1 MSHRCLK
8 FLSSFVGQYKDL
20 AVHSRFVPL
29 SKAASLNGVQWK
41 GSISSTASAGRVFPH
56 DTDIPTYSAT
66 ARKLDVWSEWK
77 APDLASYFS
86 SVEKR
91 NGVINLTR
99 KPPMQIT
106 PVKCNE
112 IRNKLTQK
120 GMACVQSRKVFPPF
134 VWEILL

>member
-1 MSHRCLK
+1 MEEYGLFNS
-8 FLSSFVGQYKDL
+8 DL
-20 AVHSRFVPL
+20 IEASAADLQSQMRGGLHA
-29 SKAASLNGVQWK
+29 KADSLNGVQWK
-41 GSISSTASAGRVFPH
+41 GSISFTASAGRVFPH
-56 DTDIPTYSAT
+56 DTDIPKYSAT

-77 APDLASYFS
+77 APDLASYFYS
-86 SVEKR
+86 IEKR

-134 VWEILL
+134 VREILL